1 MQQPYSQDIPERVT
15 RLEAQMSE
23 MRSDVSEIKM
33 QLAKAA
39 TKEDVEALKTFF
51 ADRDAASND
60 RLWWLTRALV
70 LLFGAAVMIAF
81 GIEKL
86 PQLWG

>member
-23 MRSDVSEIKM
+23 VRDDVGEIKR
-33 QLAKAA
+33 QLTRTA
-39 TKEDVEALKTFF
+39 TKADLEELKSFF
-51 ADRDAASND
+51 ADRDAMTGD
-60 RLWWLTRALV
+60 RMWWLTKALV
-70 LLFGAAVMIAF
+70 LLFGAAVMLAF
-81 GIEKL
+81 GIEKI

>member
-23 MRSDVSEIKM
+23 VRDDVGEIKR
-33 QLAKAA
+33 QLAKTA
-39 TKEDVEALKTFF
+39 TKEDVEELKTFF
-51 ADRDAASND
+51 SERDAASND

-81 GIEKL
+81 GIERL

>member
-23 MRSDVSEIKM
+23 VRDDVGEIKR

-39 TKEDVEALKTFF
+39 TKEDVEALKEFF
-51 ADRDAASND
+51 ADRDAASSD
-60 RLWWLTRALV
+60 RLWWLTKALV

-81 GIEKL
+81 GIERL
-86 PQLWG
+86 PQM